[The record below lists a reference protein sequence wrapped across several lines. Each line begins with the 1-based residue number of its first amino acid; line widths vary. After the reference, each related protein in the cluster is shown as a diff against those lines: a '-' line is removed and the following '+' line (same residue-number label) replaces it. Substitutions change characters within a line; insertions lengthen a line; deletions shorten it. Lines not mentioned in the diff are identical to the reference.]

1 LAIRIDL
8 DSEEETRMGAESERD
23 AAARPAAQQLEQQ
36 KWEKEA
42 DFREREIKLKERELG
57 LKEAETRPS
66 IFKNTLFLSV
76 AAAVVG
82 LVAHTAGDF
91 GTKWMQSDDENR
103 RQQESLIQKA
113 IEHEDPMRVIAKLKL
128 LNEAGLIPDYS
139 KSVKKLTDDDRGAQ
153 YFAFNPPDSGRQY
166 QAALIEKAIEND
178 DLGRVLKKLQLLDDA
193 DLIPDYSKSSKIR
206 DILKTLREVP
216 PVVPIGVPAVT
227 GSGAPSPMPLPVPAP
242 TPPVA
247 GAPPLPLP
255 AAVPDPPPSPTAAE
269 PPSPPPVAAAT
280 PPSAA
285 PADTCAG
292 ATVNL
297 AAPGG
302 WLFLGRMN
310 KEKSEWVPSDSGT
323 RSVKFEAELP
333 ERDKD
338 LVQKLQNQCLRT
350 LAAKYL
356 RDDGAP
362 GQKVHAQVKRTLPTR
377 SRLRIVEIDA
387 EGIDEPTNNKYPVV
401 WARVEVLRD

>member
-1 LAIRIDL
+1 
-8 DSEEETRMGAESERD
+8 MGDQSERD
-23 AAARPAAQQLEQQ
+23 TAAKPGADEIEQK

-57 LKEAETRPS
+57 IKEAETRPS

-113 IEHEDPMRVIAKLKL
+113 MEHEDPMRVIAKLKL

-206 DILKTLREVP
+206 DILKSLRDPP
-216 PVVPIGVPAVT
+216 PVIPVGVPAAT
-227 GSGAPSPMPLPVPAP
+227 GSGAPPPLPLPVPAP
-242 TPPVA
+242 VA
-247 GAPPLPLP
+247 PLAGSPHLPLP
-255 AAVPDPPPSPTAAE
+255 AAIPVPPPTPLPAAQPPSPAA
-269 PPSPPPVAAAT
+269 VAAAT
-280 PPSAA
+280 TSPAA
-285 PADTCAG
+285 PPDTCTG

-310 KEKSEWVPSDSGT
+310 KDKSEWVPSDSGT

-377 SRLRIVEIDA
+377 SRVRIVEVDA
-387 EGIDEPTNNKYPVV
+387 DGIDEPTNNKYPVV

>member
-1 LAIRIDL
+1 
-8 DSEEETRMGAESERD
+8 MGGESERD
-23 AAARPAAQQLEQQ
+23 AAAKPTADELERR

-57 LKEAETRPS
+57 IKEAETRPS

-113 IEHEDPMRVIAKLKL
+113 MEHEDPMRVIAKLKL

-153 YFAFNPPDSGRQY
+153 YFAFDPPELGAAIPGGADREGDRERRSRPGAEETAVARRRRPDPRLQQVEQDTRHIEGLARSASRHTGRRAGRHRIRG
-166 QAALIEKAIEND
+166 AASAAVA
-178 DLGRVLKKLQLLDDA
+178 GSRA
-193 DLIPDYSKSSKIR
+193 CSAHGGSSAS
-206 DILKTLREVP
+206 
-216 PVVPIGVPAVT
+216 PAVACSNT
-227 GSGAPSPMPLPVPAP
+227 CSAPD
-242 TPPVA
+242 PVA
-247 GAPPLPLP
+247 DGGTALPGTGGRRN
-255 AAVPDPPPSPTAAE
+255 AVARRSP
-269 PPSPPPVAAAT
+269 
-280 PPSAA
+280 
-285 PADTCAG
+285 DTCAG

-310 KEKSEWVPSDSGT
+310 KDKSEWVPSDSGT
-323 RSVKFEAELP
+323 RSVE
-333 ERDKD
+333 
-338 LVQKLQNQCLRT
+338 V
-350 LAAKYL
+350 
-356 RDDGAP
+356 
-362 GQKVHAQVKRTLPTR
+362 R
-377 SRLRIVEIDA
+377 SRPARARQGPCA
-387 EGIDEPTNNKYPVV
+387 ETAKPMPAH
-401 WARVEVLRD
+401 ARRQIPA

>member
-1 LAIRIDL
+1 
-8 DSEEETRMGAESERD
+8 MGGESERD
-23 AAARPAAQQLEQQ
+23 AAAKPTADELEQR

-57 LKEAETRPS
+57 IKEAETRPS

-113 IEHEDPMRVIAKLKL
+113 MEHEDPMRVIAKLKL

-206 DILKTLREVP
+206 DILKVLRDP
-216 PVVPIGVPAVT
+216 PPSYRSACRPPPDPGRRLRCRCRFPRLSAH
-227 GSGAPSPMPLPVPAP
+227 GAASPH
-242 TPPVA
+242 
-247 GAPPLPLP
+247 LPLP
-255 AAVPDPPPSPTAAE
+255 AAIPVPPPTPLPTAVPPSPA
-269 PPSPPPVAAAT
+269 PVAAAT
-280 PPSAA
+280 PSPAA
-285 PADTCAG
+285 PPDTCAG

-310 KEKSEWVPSDSGT
+310 KDKSEWVPSDSGT
-323 RSVKFEAELP
+323 RSVRFEADLP

-377 SRLRIVEIDA
+377 SRVRIVEVDA

>member
-1 LAIRIDL
+1 LDIRIDG
-8 DSEEETRMGAESERD
+8 DSEEEMRMGDESQRD
-23 AAARPAAQQLEQQ
+23 TNAKPAADEFEQE

-42 DFREREIKLKERELG
+42 DFREREIKLRERELG
-57 LKEAETRPS
+57 IKEAETRPS
-66 IFKNTLFLSV
+66 LFKNTLFLSV

-113 IEHEDPMRVIAKLKL
+113 MEHEDPMRVIAKLKL

-139 KSVKKLTDDDRGAQ
+139 KSVRKLTDDDRGAQ

-206 DILKTLREVP
+206 DILKSLRDPP
-216 PVVPIGVPAVT
+216 PVIPVGVPAAS
-227 GSGAPSPMPLPVPAP
+227 GSGAPPPMPLPVPAP
-242 TPPVA
+242 ITPMAALPN
-247 GAPPLPLP
+247 LPLP
-255 AAVPDPPPSPTAAE
+255 AAVPLPPPTPLPTATPA
-269 PPSPPPVAAAT
+269 PSPVATAT
-280 PPSAA
+280 PSPAA
-285 PADTCAG
+285 PPDTCAG
-292 ATVNL
+292 AIVNPGS
-297 AAPGG
+297 PGG

-310 KEKSEWVPSDSGT
+310 KDKSEWVPSDSGT

-377 SRLRIVEIDA
+377 SRVRIVEIDA
-387 EGIDEPTNNKYPVV
+387 DGIDEPTNNKYPVV
-401 WARVEVLRD
+401 WARVEVVRD

>member
-1 LAIRIDL
+1 
-8 DSEEETRMGAESERD
+8 MGDESERD
-23 AAARPAAQQLEQQ
+23 AAAKSAANEFEQQ

-42 DFREREIKLKERELG
+42 DFREREFKFKERELG
-57 LKEAETRPS
+57 IKEAETRPS

-113 IEHEDPMRVIAKLKL
+113 MEHEDPMRVIAKLKL

-206 DILKTLREVP
+206 DILKSLREPP
-216 PVVPIGVPAVT
+216 PVIPVGVPAAT
-227 GSGAPSPMPLPVPAP
+227 GSGAPPPMPLPVPAP
-242 TPPVA
+242 VA
-247 GAPPLPLP
+247 PLAGSPHLPLP
-255 AAVPDPPPSPTAAE
+255 AAVPVPPPTPPPAAE
-269 PPSPPPVAAAT
+269 PPAPSPVAAAT
-280 PPSAA
+280 TSPAA
-285 PADTCAG
+285 SSDTCAG
-292 ATVNL
+292 ATVNQ

-310 KEKSEWVPSDSGT
+310 KDTSEWVPSDSGT

-362 GQKVHAQVKRTLPTR
+362 GQKVHTQVKRTLPTR
-377 SRLRIVEIDA
+377 SRVRIVEIDA
-387 EGIDEPTNNKYPVV
+387 EGIDEPTNNKYPVI

>member
-1 LAIRIDL
+1 
-8 DSEEETRMGAESERD
+8 MGGESERD
-23 AAARPAAQQLEQQ
+23 AAAKPTADELERR

-57 LKEAETRPS
+57 IKEAETRPS

-113 IEHEDPMRVIAKLKL
+113 MEHEDPMRVIAKLKL

-153 YFAFNPPDSGRQY
+153 YFAFNPPNSGRQY

-206 DILKTLREVP
+206 DILKVLRDP
-216 PVVPIGVPAVT
+216 PAVIPVGVPAAT
-227 GSGAPSPMPLPVPAP
+227 GSGAPPPLPLPVPAP
-242 TPPVA
+242 VA
-247 GAPPLPLP
+247 PTAAAAPHLPLP
-255 AAVPDPPPSPTAAE
+255 AAIPVPPPTPLPTAVPPSPA
-269 PPSPPPVAAAT
+269 PMAAAT
-280 PPSAA
+280 PSPAA
-285 PADTCAG
+285 PPDTCAG

-310 KEKSEWVPSDSGT
+310 KDKSEWVPSDSGT
-323 RSVKFEAELP
+323 RSVRFEADLP

-377 SRLRIVEIDA
+377 SRVRIVEVDA